1 MRQLIYYKM
10 RQKFVAK
17 CVRFFFTNCDSFITK
32 CDSYYKMLR
41 LLQIATLQWTF
52 NWLIFWNNI
61 FRRIFWKILKKMKM
75 AESSRS
81 LLSPIKKKVKRSKLA
96 GMVTTKTTFKSEW
109 KIENLKILK
118 ILRCR
123 GFKWRNSFNFRC

>member
-1 MRQLIYYKM
+1 
-10 RQKFVAK
+10 
-17 CVRFFFTNCDSFITK
+17 
-32 CDSYYKMLR
+32 
-41 LLQIATLQWTF
+41 
-52 NWLIFWNNI
+52 
-61 FRRIFWKILKKMKM
+61 MKM

-118 ILRCR
+118 ILRGR
-123 GFKWRNSFNFRC
+123 GFK

>member
-1 MRQLIYYKM
+1 MQQLIYYKM
-10 RQKFVAK
+10 RQKFVTK
-17 CVRFFFTNCDSFITK
+17 CVRFFITNCDSFITK
-32 CDSYYKMLR
+32 CDVYYKLQHYNE
-41 LLQIATLQWTF
+41 LLIDF
-52 NWLIFWNNI
+52 IFWNNI
-61 FRRIFWKILKKMKM
+61 FRWIFWKIPKKMKM